1 MKIIASVLTIT
12 ALFLVGCS
20 SSERKNKSSKDRKSE
35 YSEVLRNKNLIL
47 IDLDTLKKEIGKYS
61 SFYSSVKYVPLETN
75 NEFQIGKIEHIEIFN
90 DTLLIFDSESA
101 KAIFV
106 FDLSGKF
113 IRKIGKTGRG
123 PGEWVQPV
131 SFSVDKKNRELMILD
146 GSLQKIFRYSLS
158 GKFLGQISLSGN
170 EIRSHCI
177 ECFNDKVF
185 LDTKIISKEK
195 SNHRYLLREIDTE
208 GQTINKWFDPR
219 YNKGWNQGENPWY
232 LNGSG
237 TLYSSPSGIKYVDL
251 FMDTIYS
258 INTNGIS
265 PFIALKTKDLYSADK
280 IAELLNDNYSMISFL
295 RAAQNEDGIFAIQ
308 SYVENDDL
316 IRFLFKQGSYYRE
329 IIISKKTMVPVC
341 LKRVIN
347 DIIFRTEHD
356 MYYPDF
362 YCGEKNI
369 IVGKVNNLKHFQECL
384 RTEET
389 NLTEEEKARLLSIQ
403 PVDNPLLIILQTK

>member
-1 MKIIASVLTIT
+1 MRIIASILTIT

-20 SSERKNKSSKDRKSE
+20 SSERKNKSSRKRKFE

-47 IDLDTLKKEIGKYS
+47 IDLDTMKKEIGKYS
-61 SFYSSVKYVPLETN
+61 SFYSRVKYVPLETTD
-75 NEFQIGKIEHIEIFN
+75 ESQIGKIEHIEIFN

-106 FDLSGKF
+106 FDQGGKF

-146 GSLQKIFRYSLS
+146 GSLQKVFRYSIS
-158 GKFLGQISLSGN
+158 GKFLSQISLSGN

-177 ECFNDKVF
+177 ECYNDKIF
-185 LDTKIISKEK
+185 LDAKLVSQSK
-195 SNHRYLLREIDTE
+195 SYPGYLLREIDTK
-208 GQTINKWFDPR
+208 GQTINKWFDTR

-237 TLYSSPSGIKYVDL
+237 TLYSSPTGIKYVDL
-251 FMDTIYS
+251 FMDTIFS
-258 INTNGIS
+258 INSNGIS
-265 PFIALKTKDLYSADK
+265 PFIALKSKDLFSADR
-280 IAELLNDNYSMISFL
+280 IAEMLNSNSSMVSFL
-295 RAAQNEDGIFAIQ
+295 RAAQNGNGIFAIR

-316 IRFLFKQGSYYRE
+316 IRFLFSQGSYYRE
-329 IIISKKTMVPVC
+329 IIISKKTMIPVC

-356 MYYPDF
+356 MYFPDF

-369 IVGKVNNLKHFQECL
+369 IVGKVNNLVHFQECL

-389 NLTEEEKARLLSIQ
+389 NLTEEEKAGLLSIQ
-403 PVDNPLLIILQTK
+403 PADNPLLIILQTK